1 MTREYGRAPKGERL
15 EDRVPR
21 NRGDVITML
30 GALSLSG
37 LTAMMTIEGGTT
49 GEVFAAYVE
58 HVLLPEL
65 SAGDCVV
72 LDNLGA
78 HRDQR
83 ARELIEGVGAKLV
96 FLPPYSPDL
105 NPIEYAWSKV
115 KSLLKLA
122 KARSHEALDEALG
135 YVLNIVT
142 PREAKGWIGHCGYR
156 SQAT

>member
-1 MTREYGRAPKGERL
+1 MTREFGRAPRGERL

-21 NRGDVITML
+21 NRGDVITMI
-30 GALSLSG
+30 GALTTEG
-37 LTAMMTIEGGTT
+37 LTAMMTIEGGTS
-49 GEVFAAYVE
+49 GDVFATYVE
-58 HVLLPEL
+58 RVLLPEL
-65 SAGDCVV
+65 SAGDFVV

-83 ARELIEGVGAKLV
+83 TRELIESVGAKLI

-122 KARSHEALDEALG
+122 KARSHEALDEAFG

-142 PREAKGWIGHCGYR
+142 SKDAQGWIGHCGYR
-156 SQAT
+156 AQAT